1 MSEEF
6 RNGEPRSEKEGGEPE
21 HFMTQTITG
30 RKDRGERLAR
40 LVGRAA
46 LAGITFSAAAA
57 ATAAVLLPRLGLNR
71 PAGEES
77 TARVRIESTE
87 ESGTQET
94 ETGSAAASAAAESPS
109 AENSAAANSS
119 AAAESTAAESSAGH
133 STGRP
138 AAASGTR
145 AEKETPPPA
154 EAVSQ
159 AVQDAMEGYPYS
171 MKDFLKIT
179 GNLRE
184 AAEKADLSVVSVNHV
199 REGTDWFENDVQT
212 SGTFSG
218 LAVAKTPSEALILTT
233 EKAARGADVLTVSLP
248 KGVTAEA
255 SVKRLDSLSGLAVLS
270 VPVTDETKDAIGAL
284 EPVSAGSSA
293 RVRRG
298 DFLIA
303 AGAPAGI
310 LHSLEYGVVTVLRQG
325 VGLVDRTVSVIYTDA
340 GGSASAGTWILNTD
354 GELVG
359 WVTDTIGGVEAG
371 NTAVLGISD
380 FGGLLEHMINGQASP
395 YIGIRG
401 TAVIPSA
408 QEQGVPAGVYVSE
421 VAGESPAFEAG
432 IQPGDVITRVGDSK
446 ITTMRD
452 FSKKL
457 ETLHAQDIVTVTVM
471 RNGREEYTGI
481 DFQVTVGAR

>member
-6 RNGEPRSEKEGGEPE
+6 RNGEPGGEKEGGESG

-46 LAGITFSAAAA
+46 LAGIIFSAAAA
-57 ATAAVLLPRLGLNR
+57 ATAAVLLPRLGLKL

-77 TARVRIESTE
+77 TARVRIEGTE

-94 ETGSAAASAAAESPS
+94 EAGSAAETSAAAES
-109 AENSAAANSS
+109 AA
-119 AAAESTAAESSAGH
+119 AAESSAAAGSAAGH
-133 STGRP
+133 STEGP
-138 AAASGTR
+138 AAGSGTR
-145 AEKETPPPA
+145 AERETPA
-154 EAVSQ
+154 ADAVSQ

-179 GNLRE
+179 GNLRA

-218 LAVAKTPSEALILTT
+218 LAVAKTPSEVLILTT

-255 SVKRLDSLSGLAVLS
+255 SVKRLDSMSGLAVLS
-270 VPVTDETKDAIGAL
+270 VPVTDETKDAVSAL

-310 LHSLEYGVVTVLRQG
+310 LHSLGYGVVTALRQG
-325 VGLVDRTVSVIYTDA
+325 VGIVDRTVSVIYTDA

-457 ETLHAQDIVTVTVM
+457 ETLHAQDIVSVTVM